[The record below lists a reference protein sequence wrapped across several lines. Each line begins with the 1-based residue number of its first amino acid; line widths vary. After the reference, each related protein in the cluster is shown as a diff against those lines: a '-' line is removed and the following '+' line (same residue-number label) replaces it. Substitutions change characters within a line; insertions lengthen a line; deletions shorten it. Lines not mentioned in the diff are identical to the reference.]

1 MDIIKFKNKLK
12 KVAKIG
18 DITTSVIQKV
28 QNINN
33 FTELKNDLELLLY
46 VCTIIENEIKQNK
59 TKSISKKDIVID
71 ILNQLFNISDDEK
84 ELFGKHIEFLH
95 SNNLIKKVTDY
106 EKIGRSVFNWVNKKL
121 L

>member
-1 MDIIKFKNKLK
+1 MDLVKLKNKLK
-12 KVAKIG
+12 NLDRLGELTKQITDKIH
-18 DITTSVIQKV
+18 SMPNYQ
-28 QNINN
+28 
-33 FTELKNDLELLLY
+33 ELKNDLEVILY
-46 VCTIIENEIKQNK
+46 VCTIVENEIKQNK

-71 ILNQLFNISDDEK
+71 ILNQLFNISDEEK

-95 SNNLIKKVTDY
+95 SNSLIKKVTDY